1 MRRITAHLPA
11 AFAVLAATAGEIKPD
26 YDVVIAGAGTGGFGA
41 AVEAAR
47 LGSSVLLLEETD
59 WIGGQMNAAAVTSMD
74 EGGTLV
80 RQRGLYREFVAAVEA
95 HYQASGKSCETAYW
109 NRHICM
115 EPRVGRQLLH
125 AMLDQA
131 RGGGTLDVAL
141 LSRVTK
147 VFKEGDTVAGVAVAT
162 GNATRKIACK
172 VLIDATEWG
181 DVIPLTG
188 ARYRSGNCT
197 DDAIDPTRRIQDL
210 TWTAVIKTYPRGVP
224 PELLIRE
231 APPGY
236 TDKVQAHFARTLVDG
251 DTIDTKNRPWTFA
264 TFIGY
269 RGMPDG
275 TTTNRLRPV
284 TRTHL
289 NYNNDHPTLIAD
301 LEFATSRVATLRSA
315 RLKTLHLLYYIQHT
329 LGKTNWAVANDEGF
343 DSPYNRAEVDAWLKE
358 RPELAPCR
366 PVLNHFSVMAYARES
381 RRIVGR
387 HTLTA
392 KEIERNPGKPVQFTD
407 TVALG
412 DYPIDLHGSMT
423 AALMEPGLD
432 SAADFP
438 GEFGTRGIG
447 PFAIP
452 FACFIP
458 EKIDGFLPAE
468 KNISQSRLANGATR
482 LQPSTMLMGQA
493 AGAIAG
499 LAINYR
505 VQPRNLD
512 PVLVQQTLLDAGAI
526 LQIAPLRDV
535 AREAPEWAAVQLT
548 TTRGLF
554 ALEEGRFGPTNRLAA
569 HELPGIAAALG
580 VAPVAAA
587 AEDDGPVARGTFAR
601 LLGGGDVKLAFVSSD
616 ADRAAAITRSEAA
629 QLVAEFLG
637 KRALAKLAGKPQV
650 VEWTS
655 VRPSTPPPAIDP
667 TSSFE
672 AALRT
677 LVLRK
682 IIDAPEYWREHAV
695 KGGTCDGG
703 RVADLILRTA
713 RQLDPSATAA
723 TAVRII
729 AGQALVSAPDY
740 WQAAAVAGKTCT
752 GQNVA
757 TLIQNIAR
765 HPE

>member
-1 MRRITAHLPA
+1 MRRVTAHLLA
-11 AFAVLAATAGEIKPD
+11 AFIALAATAGEIKPD
-26 YDVVIAGAGTGGFGA
+26 YDIVIAGAGTGGFGA
-41 AVEAAR
+41 AVAAAR
-47 LGSSVLLLEETD
+47 LNASVLLLEETD

-115 EPRVGRQLLH
+115 EPRVGQRILH
-125 AMLDQA
+125 ALLDQA
-131 RGGGTLDVAL
+131 RGGGTLDVAP
-141 LSRVTK
+141 LSRVTQ
-147 VFKEGDTVAGVAVAT
+147 VFKDGDTVTGVAVASGGT
-162 GNATRKIACK
+162 TRKVACRI
-172 VLIDATEWG
+172 LIDATEWG

-188 ARYRSGNCT
+188 ARYRTGNCT

-210 TWTAVIKTYPRGVP
+210 TWTAVIRTYPGGVP

-236 TDKVQAHFARTLVDG
+236 TEKVHAHFARTLVDG
-251 DTIDTKNRPWTFA
+251 DRIDAKDKPWTFA

-275 TTTNRLRPV
+275 TTTNRLRPI
-284 TRTHL
+284 TRTHM

-301 LEFATSRVATLRSA
+301 LEFPTSRVATLRSA
-315 RLKTLHLLYYIQHT
+315 KLRTLHLLYYVQHT
-329 LGKTNWAVANDEGF
+329 LGKTNWSVANDEGF

-358 RPELAPCR
+358 RPELEPCR
-366 PVLNHFSVMAYARES
+366 PLLNHFSVMAYARES

-392 KEIERNPGKPVQFTD
+392 REIERNPGKPVPFAD
-407 TVALG
+407 AVALG

-493 AGAIAG
+493 AGVIAG
-499 LAINYR
+499 LAVRHR
-505 VQPRNLD
+505 VQPRHLD

-526 LQIAPLRDV
+526 LQLAPLRDV

-554 ALEEGRFGPTNRLAA
+554 ALEDGRFGPTNPLAA
-569 HELPGIAAALG
+569 RELPGLASALGIAA
-580 VAPVAAA
+580 PAAG
-587 AEDDGPVARGTFAR
+587 DDGSPVTRGAFAR
-601 LLGGGDVKLAFVSSD
+601 LLDGGGVKLAFTASG
-616 ADRAAAITRSEAA
+616 AERAAAITRSEAA
-629 QLVAEFLG
+629 QLVTEFLV
-637 KRALAKLAGKPQV
+637 KRALAKLTGRPQAIA
-650 VEWTS
+650 WTS
-655 VRPSTPPPAIDP
+655 TRPATPPPAIDP
-667 TSSFE
+667 TSGFE

-677 LVLRK
+677 LVLRR

-713 RQLDPSATAA
+713 RQLDPSATAG
-723 TAVRII
+723 TAVRVI
-729 AGQALVSAPDY
+729 AGRGLVSAPDY

-757 TLIQNIAR
+757 SLIQNIAR